1 MTNIYSSLGAD
12 QDKFERS
19 LQSRVITSKDQLQ
32 TDFGDVVS
40 AAFDTAFLEDRS
52 VGRSERLQEL
62 LNENIEE
69 IKKIDKSVLDHG
81 VLNTGFLEQQFVNNK
96 FKESTSQILELQKKF
111 PDAKIYTYEEIEE
124 QLKAEAKDLR
134 QVNEITAANASPFA
148 RIGGTAVGFMNAVFR
163 DPLVLA
169 SLLYGGAASKA
180 PKLVSRLAK
189 TAFSEAVAVGTV
201 EASAIQP
208 FVYLNKKKLDSPY
221 TLKDATIAILAVA
234 GTSAIGRAFVSGA
247 QEGAL
252 ALKAGQVTPEAR
264 IFAQQLRD
272 KALQLE
278 KEGNFSAANVVND
291 YADSVDSV
299 PTKNGNTT
307 PEQEQQHI
315 DNQDNALEAHADGRI
330 APEDVGMDVDQ
341 IEFLERNLNIERVNP
356 KTLKN
361 LDRGE
366 EFTQRSTSLD
376 DVNIWDNSKAQ
387 RIILWE
393 NPQTGQRFVADG
405 QNRVNLA
412 KRLTDQEIEMDAVVL
427 RGKTEEEALFIAR
440 NVNLSKGN
448 TNVFETA
455 LALKEYGSEL
465 TENLVMTKSFSN
477 VNTLTQSIA
486 RLDAKTIQYLSKQ
499 NKKTLSDLSDK
510 DTLEISIIGEK
521 SSDGLLQ
528 TSEAQIAAHKVIKK
542 LDLDDPLDNRF
553 VVEQLAK
560 SQKATTDPLTKE
572 RAQIMA
578 HITKAIES
586 ERTSD
591 IKPYQLRAQENE
603 QIIKTVAEL
612 GNVYG
617 ALRRRLNDGAK
628 RVANGES
635 IDTVA
640 GDIVSGAGRVN
651 AAKRLFSMANRSF
664 RQDEAINKEL
674 KNVTNQYVNEN
685 KSLYPDDSEIG
696 ELSESE
702 ARELNNI
709 FNEQPDIEIAIKIGE
724 DSAGN
729 PINAQMSSREYYNQL
744 IREEKETNE
753 LFTCLKGG
761 VSG

>member
-1 MTNIYSSLGAD
+1 
-12 QDKFERS
+12 
-19 LQSRVITSKDQLQ
+19 
-32 TDFGDVVS
+32 
-40 AAFDTAFLEDRS
+40 
-52 VGRSERLQEL
+52 
-62 LNENIEE
+62 
-69 IKKIDKSVLDHG
+69 
-81 VLNTGFLEQQFVNNK
+81 
-96 FKESTSQILELQKKF
+96 
-111 PDAKIYTYEEIEE
+111 
-124 QLKAEAKDLR
+124 
-134 QVNEITAANASPFA
+134 
-148 RIGGTAVGFMNAVFR
+148 
-163 DPLVLA
+163 
-169 SLLYGGAASKA
+169 
-180 PKLVSRLAK
+180 
-189 TAFSEAVAVGTV
+189 
-201 EASAIQP
+201 
-208 FVYLNKKKLDSPY
+208 
-221 TLKDATIAILAVA
+221 
-234 GTSAIGRAFVSGA
+234 
-247 QEGAL
+247 
-252 ALKAGQVTPEAR
+252 
-264 IFAQQLRD
+264 
-272 KALQLE
+272 
-278 KEGNFSAANVVND
+278 
-291 YADSVDSV
+291 
-299 PTKNGNTT
+299 
-307 PEQEQQHI
+307 
-315 DNQDNALEAHADGRI
+315 
-330 APEDVGMDVDQ
+330 
-341 IEFLERNLNIERVNP
+341 
-356 KTLKN
+356 
-361 LDRGE
+361 
-366 EFTQRSTSLD
+366 
-376 DVNIWDNSKAQ
+376 
-387 RIILWE
+387 
-393 NPQTGQRFVADG
+393 
-405 QNRVNLA
+405 
-412 KRLTDQEIEMDAVVL
+412 MDAVVL

>member
-1 MTNIYSSLGAD
+1 MSNIYSSLGAD
-12 QDKFERS
+12 QDKFERG

-40 AAFDTAFLEDRS
+40 ATFDTAYLEDRTM
-52 VGRSERLQEL
+52 GYEQRKQEL
-62 LNENIEE
+62 LNINIQAINE
-69 IKKIDKSVLDHG
+69 IDTSVLDHG
-81 VLNTGFLEQQFVNNK
+81 VLNTGMLEQQFLNKK
-96 FKESTSQILELQKKF
+96 FKESTPQILELQKKF
-111 PDAKIYTYEEIEE
+111 PDAKIYTHDEIEA
-124 QLKAEAKDLR
+124 QLIAEAEDLR
-134 QVNEITAANASPFA
+134 QVNEITAANASPLA
-148 RIGGTAVGFMNAVFR
+148 RIGGTAFGFMGAVFR

-169 SLLYGGAASKA
+169 SLFFGGAASKA
-180 PKLVSRLAK
+180 PKLLSRIAK
-189 TAFSEAVAVGTV
+189 TAFAETVAVGTI
-201 EASAIQP
+201 EASVIQP

-221 TLKDATIAILAVA
+221 TLRDATIAILAVA
-234 GTSAIGRAFVSGA
+234 GTSAIGRAFASGA
-247 QEGAL
+247 QEGVL
-252 ALKAGQVTPEAR
+252 AFKGRQTPESR
-264 IFAQQLRD
+264 IFSQQLRD
-272 KALQLE
+272 KARQLE

-291 YADSVDSV
+291 YADSVDSA
-299 PTKNGNTT
+299 PSQSGKTT

-315 DNQDNALEAHADGRI
+315 ENQDNALEAHADGRI
-330 APEDVGMDVDQ
+330 AREEISMEADQ
-341 IEFLERNLNIERVNP
+341 IEFLERDLSIERVNP

-366 EFTQRSTSLD
+366 ELTQRSTSLD
-376 DVNIWDNSKAQ
+376 DVNIWDESKAQ

-393 NPQTGQRFVADG
+393 NPQTGQRFVTDG

-465 TENLVMTKSFSN
+465 TDNLVMSESFSN

-486 RLDAKTIQYLSKQ
+486 RLDTKTIQYLSKQ
-499 NKKTLSDLSDK
+499 NKKTLGELSDK

-521 SSDGLLQ
+521 SFDGLLQ

-542 LDLDDPLDNRF
+542 LELDDPLDTRF

-560 SQKATTDPLTKE
+560 SKKATTDPLTKE

-578 HITKAIES
+578 HITRAIES

-603 QIIKTVAEL
+603 EIIRTVAEL
-612 GNVYG
+612 GNVNG
-617 ALRRRLNDGAK
+617 ALRRQLNDGAK
-628 RVANGES
+628 RVTNGES

-640 GDIVSGAGRVN
+640 GDIVSRARRVN
-651 AAKRLFSMANRSF
+651 AAQRIFSMANRAF
-664 RQDEAINKEL
+664 RQDEAIDKEL
-674 KNVTNQYVNEN
+674 KSVTNQFVNEN
-685 KSLYPDDSEIG
+685 KSLYPDDPEMG
-696 ELSESE
+696 NLSEGE

-709 FNEQPDIEIAIKIGE
+709 FNEQPDIEIAIKIDE
-724 DSAGN
+724 DAAGN

-753 LFTCLKGG
+753 IFTCLQGG
-761 VSG
+761 VGG